1 VTGPFFLG
9 CDGGGTKTDLVV
21 ITGEGRLAGYLR
33 APGTYYLSSRT
44 RGTELVR
51 DVLGEAVPAVCARA
65 GIAPGDV
72 RFAFF
77 GLPGY
82 GEVPADGPALDAAA
96 AQALRH
102 RRFRCDNDMVCGW
115 AGSLAGADGINVI
128 AGTGS
133 MTYGRRA
140 GADVRVG
147 GWGELFGDEGSGYWI
162 GIQAL
167 RAFAKMSDGRAQ
179 RGPLHDVLRRALAL
193 DADTDLI
200 GLVLRQWQGAR
211 QRIAALAPAVR
222 VAASSGDGCAQA
234 ILTAA
239 AAELTGLVDAARRRL
254 GFTSGEVVPVS
265 YSGGI
270 FAIPEILDSFLAGI
284 SALPVTYRVSRP
296 RYAPVIG
303 AALYAATLAGAPLD
317 AAARQ
322 ALPAAGDYPG
332 AVSLGRDRRGTRCSP
347 RYSARRSARRL
358 SPSAV
363 TRPARARPAM
373 TSKATVAAIS
383 GPPRTG
389 RPWYGAGRSRG
400 GARSSRPLPETAAEQ
415 VLHISAPVPGPSGS
429 VADFG
434 QQPPPCPFGHRL

>member
-1 VTGPFFLG
+1 
-9 CDGGGTKTDLVV
+9 
-21 ITGEGRLAGYLR
+21 
-33 APGTYYLSSRT
+33 
-44 RGTELVR
+44 
-51 DVLGEAVPAVCARA
+51 VPAVCAQA

-82 GEVPADGPALDAAA
+82 GEVQADVPGLDAAA
-96 AQALRH
+96 AQALQH

-140 GADVRVG
+140 GAGVRVG

-162 GIQAL
+162 GIRAL
-167 RAFAKMSDGRAQ
+167 RAFSKMSDGRAE
-179 RGPLHDVLRRALAL
+179 RGPLHDALRRDLAL

-200 GLVLRQWQGAR
+200 GLVLHQWQGAR
-211 QRIAALAPAVR
+211 QQIAALAPAVR
-222 VAASSGDGCAQA
+222 AAASSGDGCAQA

-239 AAELTGLVDAARRRL
+239 AAELVGLVDATRRRL
-254 GFTSGEVVPVS
+254 GFKSGEVVPVS

-270 FAIPEILDSFLAGI
+270 FAMPEILDSFLAGI
-284 SALPVTYRVSRP
+284 SALPASYRVRKP

-322 ALPAAGDYPG
+322 ALQALPAQAPPAAGDYPG
-332 AVSLGRDRRGTRCSP
+332 VVTLCRDPRVIRWSP
-347 RYSARRSARRL
+347 RYSARRSARQL

-363 TRPARARPAM
+363 TRPVRARPAM
-373 TSKATVAAIS
+373 TIRATVAAIS
-383 GPPRTG
+383 GLPRTG
-389 RPWYGAGRSRG
+389 R
-400 GARSSRPLPETAAEQ
+400 L
-415 VLHISAPVPGPSGS
+415 
-429 VADFG
+429 
-434 QQPPPCPFGHRL
+434 